1 MFSVNIEAKTAY
13 IADCVVKDKAWTA
26 ALAQAIAN
34 GDVLPHKSPCPAPDP
49 AQHGG
54 KRAGAGRR
62 SGLTPAASHPFLS
75 HHREG
80 AAAPGPDPDPDP
92 DPGPDPTADADPP
105 LLPVGQLPFD
115 ESLITGVNIVNKRHV
130 I

>member
-1 MFSVNIEAKTAY
+1 MFSVNIEAKAAY
-13 IADCVVKDKAWTA
+13 IADWVVKVKAWTA

-62 SGLTPAASHPFLS
+62 SGLTPAASRPFPS

-80 AAAPGPDPDPDP
+80 AAAPGPDPDPD
-92 DPGPDPTADADPP
+92 PDPTADADPP

-115 ESLITGVNIVNKRHV
+115 ESLITGVNIVNGRHV